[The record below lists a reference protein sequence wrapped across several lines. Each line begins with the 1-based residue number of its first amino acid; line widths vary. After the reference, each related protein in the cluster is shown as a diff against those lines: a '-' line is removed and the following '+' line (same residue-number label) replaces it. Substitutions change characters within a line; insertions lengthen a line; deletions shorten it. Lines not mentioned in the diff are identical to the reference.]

1 MNTII
6 LKEITL
12 TDWSSLTLR
21 VKFNNGQTI
30 IRGAN
35 ELGKTSIIYAH
46 RWLWCGRVD
55 AVHPANYEIFDSRYP
70 VTKDTPE
77 AVVTEVIEV
86 NGSEYTITKK
96 AKAAFTKRNGE
107 YVKAS
112 SDKYTILVDNIEFN
126 ATQFNLWIEDNI
138 CPIKQLPFVLDG
150 SFFSSLCE
158 DDKKRARAVLQEIVG
173 EIKPEDFTG
182 DYSVINELLEKY
194 DVDQIRESASREKKQ
209 LEARSTEIENILK
222 VKESDLS
229 ERRLIDFSKIE
240 EQIAENKEEVSNI
253 DKEILG
259 LSDSIKPI
267 LDERNAIL
275 AKVSDLK
282 SKLNQRKR
290 EYVYTQEDSLH
301 EIRQKIAHIDTE
313 NRNIISDNECKE
325 RKRKSLQ
332 RNIDNLNTSLQQQE
346 SRIQY
351 LREQRNSWKAKEFTD
366 TTCKF
371 CGQPLPIDKLEE
383 AKARFMNEVKE
394 KVHTIAVEGHSL
406 AASIESTRGEIER
419 LTDEINGI
427 GEVSVLVDKSQLEY
441 ELEEAKKVLIPFED
455 TKEYSI
461 AYEEIQKLQ
470 NSVPEIP
477 TVDSSELTS
486 RKREILNHLENLN
499 QELGGKREIARLE
512 EDIARLKKEKAEN
525 GIDIAEKEEIIDK
538 CKEWV
543 EERANIIS
551 GRINGKLV
559 NCSIQMFSVQ
569 KNGEQTPDCVILDK
583 RGVKYGKTNTA
594 ERIKIDVE
602 LQNLFM
608 KHYGVSL
615 ITMIDE
621 CAVFSSFNI
630 PKIESQ
636 SMLIFASDDKK
647 LIVE

>member
-12 TDWSSLTLR
+12 IDWSSLTLR
-21 VKFNNGQTI
+21 VNFNNGQTI

-55 AVHPANYEIFDSRYP
+55 AVHPANYEIFDSRKP
-70 VTKDTPE
+70 ITKDTPE

-86 NGSEYTITKK
+86 NGAVYTITKK

-107 YVKAS
+107 YVKSS
-112 SDKYTILVDNIEFN
+112 SDKYTILVDNIEFS
-126 ATQFNLWIEDNI
+126 ATQFNDWIESNI

-150 SFFSSLCE
+150 SFFTSLCE

-209 LEARSTEIENILK
+209 LEVRSTEIDSILK

-240 EQIAENKEEVSNI
+240 EQIAKNKAEVSNI

-275 AKVSDLK
+275 EKVSDLK
-282 SKLNQRKR
+282 SKLNQRER

-313 NRNIISDNECKE
+313 NMNIIADNECKE

-332 RNIDNLNTSLQQQE
+332 RNIDNLNNSLKQQE

-351 LREQRNSWKAKEFTD
+351 LREQRNSWKGKEFTD

-371 CGQPLPIDKLEE
+371 CGQPLPIDKLEK
-383 AKARFMNEVKE
+383 AKVLFMNEVKE

-406 AASIESTRGEIER
+406 AASIESTKGEIER
-419 LTDEINGI
+419 LTDEINSI
-427 GEVSVLVDKSQLEY
+427 GEDSMLVDKSQLEC
-441 ELEEAKKVLIPFED
+441 ELEEAKKRLIPFED
-455 TKEYSI
+455 TKEYADYCS
-461 AYEEIQKLQ
+461 ELQKAQ
-470 NSVPEIP
+470 QCVPEIP
-477 TVDSSELTS
+477 TIDNSELTS

-499 QELGGKREIARLE
+499 QEIGGKREIARLE
-512 EDIARLKKEKAEN
+512 EDIEQLKKEKIEN

-551 GRINGKLV
+551 GRINDKLV
-559 NCSIQMFSVQ
+559 NCSIQMFSIQ
-569 KNGEQTPDCVILDK
+569 KNGEQAPDCVILDK

-602 LQNLFM
+602 LQKLFM
-608 KHYGVSL
+608 KHYNVSL

>member
-35 ELGKTSIIYAH
+35 EFGKTSIIYAH

>member
-21 VKFNNGQTI
+21 VNFNNGQTI